1 MKLKSYSFSHTQP
14 ILVNGNI
21 PYVVGS
27 SPILRVTFDSS
38 FKKKFYSLATTMH
51 QHILMT
57 QVKILKTS
65 RYCFDYLV
73 KASIISQPTYHSNI
87 QSGLIVSSVINC
99 RLVSPQPLER
109 SFWKIKLGLTLLLK
123 IFQWLSLHWKLDFI
137 LIPYVLRK
145 SPPYW
150 KDIPRTLL

>member
-1 MKLKSYSFSHTQP
+1 MAIFLMW
-14 ILVNGNI
+14 LVPV
-21 PYVVGS
+21 PY
-27 SPILRVTFDSS
+27 LRVTFDSS
-38 FKKKFYSLATTMH
+38 FKINSTHLH
-51 QHILMT
+51 LHILMT

-65 RYCFDYLV
+65 HYHFDYLV
-73 KASIISQPTYHSNI
+73 KASIISQPTYHNNI

-99 RLVSPQPLER
+99 RLVSLQPLKR

-123 IFQWLSLHWKLDFI
+123 ILQWLSLHWKLDFI

-150 KDIPRTLL
+150 EDIPRTLL